1 MGLGMHPASLYPR
14 RSRIAPTGGKCPH
27 STGLILEPRSRS
39 VKPFCTFNLPSRP
52 RLNSV
57 IMLQLIAAGVQ
68 PMGKARV
75 LALTMIAAVLLP
87 AIPPRAQQ
95 PSPLGESGIEL
106 RPTNHPRVPAD
117 LSQLWL
123 APSASDK
130 PRGNANE
137 FATAVK

>member
-1 MGLGMHPASLYPR
+1 
-14 RSRIAPTGGKCPH
+14 
-27 STGLILEPRSRS
+27 
-39 VKPFCTFNLPSRP
+39 
-52 RLNSV
+52 
-57 IMLQLIAAGVQ
+57 
-68 PMGKARV
+68 MGKARV

-95 PSPLGESGIEL
+95 PAPLGDREIEL

-137 FATAVK
+137 FAAAVKLQVDGEFSKALPIVSQPSLQQGPLGAYALYYLGFAQLRLGRPADARLTFQQLRGASPAGYLA